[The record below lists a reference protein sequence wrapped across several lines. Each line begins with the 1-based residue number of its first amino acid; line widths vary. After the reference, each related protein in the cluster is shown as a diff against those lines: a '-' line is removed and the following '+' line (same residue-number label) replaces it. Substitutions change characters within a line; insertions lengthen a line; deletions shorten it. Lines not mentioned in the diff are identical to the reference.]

1 VFFLIYVFV
10 FTLDGDGSDEYI
22 RTRHFIHSL
31 FVVSKLY
38 QKRRD
43 YLLFIVHLQFHRSC

>member
-1 VFFLIYVFV
+1 MFVWIYVFV

-22 RTRHFIHSL
+22 RTRNFIRSL
-31 FVVSKLY
+31 FVVSNLD

-43 YLLFIVHLQFHRSC
+43 NFLLFIYSSTDAVR